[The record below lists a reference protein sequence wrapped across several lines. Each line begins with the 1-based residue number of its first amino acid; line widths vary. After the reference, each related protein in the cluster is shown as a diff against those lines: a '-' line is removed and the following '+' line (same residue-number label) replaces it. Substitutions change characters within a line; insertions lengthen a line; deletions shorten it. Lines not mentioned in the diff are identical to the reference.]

1 MRKRRTCFEQT
12 LPEDCEDFFRKG
24 GPFGR
29 KSSAEILICAM
40 HQYGASV
47 PSISTDDRSIHA
59 GITRQPCRVARGG
72 RPTHEYIAVQQ
83 SEARNVT
90 FADTLI

>member
-24 GPFGR
+24 DNFGR
-29 KSSAEILICAM
+29 ESVAGIHFCAM

-47 PSISTDDRSIHA
+47 PSIPAND
-59 GITRQPCRVARGG
+59 
-72 RPTHEYIAVQQ
+72 
-83 SEARNVT
+83 
-90 FADTLI
+90 

>member
-1 MRKRRTCFEQT
+1 MIESGPSNAGMRKRRTCFEQT

-47 PSISTDDRSIHA
+47 PSISTDD
-59 GITRQPCRVARGG
+59 
-72 RPTHEYIAVQQ
+72 
-83 SEARNVT
+83 
-90 FADTLI
+90 